1 MKVNISVDL
10 TPAEARELMGF
21 EGAAQIQQLFFKAMS
36 GQLDD
41 EKDHFSQ
48 WFSNMMKQNQE
59 LMKTMAPN
67 LMGANGDK
75 KSV

>member
-21 EGAAQIQQLFFKAMS
+21 EGAAQMQQLFIKAMT
-36 GQLDD
+36 GQMDD
-41 EKDHFSQ
+41 ESDHFSQ
-48 WFSNMMKQNQE
+48 WFSKMMKQNQE

-67 LMGANGDK
+67 LMASKASKED
-75 KSV
+75 